1 MIKSTCPGS
10 PELIALGAEAVLVK
24 ACYEGMP
31 SMYKVRVRKPYRD
44 HGLDTMLIRSRSE
57 TEAKILAELRLK
69 GLNVPALYY
78 VDLSEGLIIMEFV
91 EGPLL
96 RDLIYRG
103 SEKIIK
109 YLEEL
114 GELVA
119 GMHDAGIV
127 HGDIT
132 TSNVIIGVD
141 GVYLIDFGLA
151 KYSRRLEDLATDIHL
166 FIRSVESTHYS
177 SKEALL
183 RHFMRGYAKVKG
195 KDFTDSLLI
204 KVKEIRMRGRYV
216 EERRVRRGI

>member
-1 MIKSTCPGS
+1 LIKSTCPGS

-31 SMYKVRVRKPYRD
+31 SIFKVRVRKPYRD
-44 HGLDTMLIRSRSE
+44 RSLDTMLIRSRSE
-57 TEAKILAELRLK
+57 VEAKMLAELRLK

-78 VDLSEGLIIMEFV
+78 VDLSEGLIVMEFV

-103 SEKIIK
+103 SEKALK
-109 YLEEL
+109 CLEEL

-119 GMHDAGIV
+119 SVHDAGVV

-132 TSNVIIGVD
+132 TSNVIVGGD
-141 GVYLIDFGLA
+141 GVYLVDFGLA

-177 SKEALL
+177 LKEALL
-183 RHFMRGYAKVKG
+183 RHFMKGYAKVKG
-195 KDFTDSLLI
+195 RDFTDSLLI